1 LISKKVWFFKTFLEF
16 LFLFFQVWGCVAP
29 ESSYA
34 FLPLLLP
41 FILYKNKHST
51 TYADTPPRNR
61 LSPRYINMT
70 TTSIQYF
77 ETKKNTG
84 ATAETC
90 PKRKEMTAMAK

>member
-1 LISKKVWFFKTFLEF
+1 
-16 LFLFFQVWGCVAP
+16 
-29 ESSYA
+29 
-34 FLPLLLP
+34 
-41 FILYKNKHST
+41 
-51 TYADTPPRNR
+51 
-61 LSPRYINMT
+61 MT